1 MHEPFE
7 LLFVNLVFTDGLD
20 DCLRTALVAGKLRIG
35 NGLLTGWGG
44 YMLARLLAFRDGL
57 IVIQAIRLLI
67 LRVRLFTVGFG
78 VELMGLLPLQIESC
92 PEAQQVNSQQ
102 RNTIRRHPASGQAF
116 LINHIIGPRVA
127 EELSPRRDLLVK
139 RDILVPRPS
148 PGIIRCHATDAHS
161 EKRLGIIIYFQSPF
175 HGSMQF

>member
-1 MHEPFE
+1 MHKPFE
-7 LLFVNLVFTDGLD
+7 LLFVNLVFTD

-78 VELMGLLPLQIESC
+78 
-92 PEAQQVNSQQ
+92 
-102 RNTIRRHPASGQAF
+102 
-116 LINHIIGPRVA
+116 
-127 EELSPRRDLLVK
+127 LS
-139 RDILVPRPS
+139 
-148 PGIIRCHATDAHS
+148 
-161 EKRLGIIIYFQSPF
+161 
-175 HGSMQF
+175 

>member
-1 MHEPFE
+1 MHKPFE
-7 LLFVNLVFTDGLD
+7 LLFVNLVFTD

-35 NGLLTGWGG
+35 NGLLTGWGRLHACTSSG
-44 YMLARLLAFRDGL
+44 FSRWFDRHPSYSTLDSARAPVHRR
-57 IVIQAIRLLI
+57 IR
-67 LRVRLFTVGFG
+67 

-116 LINHIIGPRVA
+116 LINHIIGPPRVA

-148 PGIIRCHATDAHS
+148 PPGIIRCHATDAHS